1 MLANEEI
8 PKMNTYTKEQK
19 LEHLRLFKASGK
31 NCNEYCREKG
41 IPRSTMHAWV
51 HAFDEQGFENRP
63 TMVKLPRRL
72 PVPKARLNSFCI
84 WGSII
89 CYTPCSK
96 HSRTP
101 SIYEYSIDSY
111 PPETANNRFLDL
123 SGSLDS

>member
-31 NCNEYCREKG
+31 NCNEYCRENG

-51 HAFDEQGFENRP
+51 HAFDEQGIENRP

-72 PVPKARLNSFCI
+72 PVPKASAADIAANPTPTITL
-84 WGSII
+84 SIGPWSATI
-89 CYTPCSK
+89 AGGAGRSD
-96 HSRTP
+96 
-101 SIYEYSIDSY
+101 I
-111 PPETANNRFLDL
+111 ETLVSVLGGACHAN
-123 SGSLDS
+123 